1 MRGHGIER
9 NLIMPHNEKS
19 YSLLP
24 YIREDIYSLQ
34 EAQQA
39 AGWQITRFNLPDKWK
54 LSQGEGVKI
63 AVIDTGVDLE
73 HPDLKNNLLQ
83 GKNFVER
90 NKDPNDKNSH
100 GCVSPDCLIHT
111 TFNGIERIESLYESI
126 GVKTESVDKIEG
138 QYEVKDIS
146 NMDVLTYSFDKNLQK
161 TVIGKINSVQKL
173 PVSGDVVKIKL
184 AGNISYLL
192 TPWHPVYLL
201 KHKNHSK
208 YEVIQKRADQ
218 IAVGDGFIFNRGDYS
233 GRLGSDQYIDL
244 EKYFVCGGCGHM
256 PKYKSKNKEFPTKC
270 KKCHK
275 NLWIKKNKKLKID
288 LDLAY
293 LCGIVLTDGYVSKD
307 RVEVSSETVEILLK
321 VKKIADKN
329 NWTCSVE
336 KHKKRALIYGKECV
350 SAIKELGIVQG
361 KKSIIQSLPNWVGK
375 AKIEEIN
382 SFVAGVIDGDGCIDK
397 NNIKNRITSASYD
410 FVVKFTALLNSL
422 GISSGWS
429 KPIEDKRDRVIKSSH
444 FYYQIYFHGIEEEI
458 SKYLAHPKK
467 IERSK
472 GKSKFHRKSRRVID
486 VEIQKFEGYFYDFS
500 INEYQNYIAN
510 GHIVS
515 NTHVAGTICAENN
528 DIGMIGVAPKS
539 KVIPIKALDDRGNG
553 NPRDIEESV
562 IWAADQGADLITMS
576 LGSPHQVESMKKAI
590 SYALSKKCVTFC
602 AAGNAGKTHEIYYPA
617 NYPETIGIGAIDEN
631 LERAPFS
638 CTGSDLD
645 FLAPGVKIFST
656 VPSGWYAY
664 MSGTSMSNPF
674 AVGCAA
680 LLLSYVRNNKINIK
694 LENDEDYRKILKK
707 NTISLNNP
715 EFSKNKFFEGF
726 GIIDPSNFENWLKG

>member
-9 NLIMPHNEKS
+9 NLIMPHNEKKT

-24 YIREDIYSLQ
+24 YTREDVYSLQ

-90 NKDPNDKNSH
+90 NKDPIDINSH
-100 GCVSPDCLIHT
+100 G
-111 TFNGIERIESLYESI
+111 
-126 GVKTESVDKIEG
+126 
-138 QYEVKDIS
+138 
-146 NMDVLTYSFDKNLQK
+146 
-161 TVIGKINSVQKL
+161 
-173 PVSGDVVKIKL
+173 
-184 AGNISYLL
+184 
-192 TPWHPVYLL
+192 
-201 KHKNHSK
+201 
-208 YEVIQKRADQ
+208 
-218 IAVGDGFIFNRGDYS
+218 
-233 GRLGSDQYIDL
+233 
-244 EKYFVCGGCGHM
+244 
-256 PKYKSKNKEFPTKC
+256 
-270 KKCHK
+270 
-275 NLWIKKNKKLKID
+275 
-288 LDLAY
+288 
-293 LCGIVLTDGYVSKD
+293 
-307 RVEVSSETVEILLK
+307 
-321 VKKIADKN
+321 
-329 NWTCSVE
+329 
-336 KHKKRALIYGKECV
+336 
-350 SAIKELGIVQG
+350 
-361 KKSIIQSLPNWVGK
+361 
-375 AKIEEIN
+375 
-382 SFVAGVIDGDGCIDK
+382 
-397 NNIKNRITSASYD
+397 
-410 FVVKFTALLNSL
+410 
-422 GISSGWS
+422 
-429 KPIEDKRDRVIKSSH
+429 
-444 FYYQIYFHGIEEEI
+444 
-458 SKYLAHPKK
+458 
-467 IERSK
+467 
-472 GKSKFHRKSRRVID
+472 
-486 VEIQKFEGYFYDFS
+486 
-500 INEYQNYIAN
+500 
-510 GHIVS
+510 
-515 NTHVAGTICAENN
+515 THVAGTICAENN

-553 NPRDIEESV
+553 NPRDIEEAI

-656 VPSGWYAY
+656 APKGWYAY

-680 LLLSYVRNNKINIK
+680 LLLSYIRNNKVDIK

-726 GIIDPSNFENWLKG
+726 GIIDPSNFEIWLQG